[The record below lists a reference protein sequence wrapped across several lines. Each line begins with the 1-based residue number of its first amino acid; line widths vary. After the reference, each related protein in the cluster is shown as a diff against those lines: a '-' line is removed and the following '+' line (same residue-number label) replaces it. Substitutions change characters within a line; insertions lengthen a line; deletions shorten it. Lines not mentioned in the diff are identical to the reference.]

1 MVGILL
7 ITHGDI
13 GRELLRTAKSIIKQ
27 FPIPI
32 DALRVEY
39 TFETQSAQK
48 NAMQKIEALDSGDG
62 VLILTDL
69 FGATPHNIAG
79 NITDHA
85 ISVVSGLNLPML
97 LKSLNYASLPLA
109 ELAEKASEGGHVG
122 ITCKKEGA
130 L

>member
-13 GRELLRTAKSIIKQ
+13 GRELLRTAKSIIKE
-27 FPIPI
+27 FPAPI
-32 DALRVEY
+32 DSLRVEY

-48 NAMQKIEALDSGDG
+48 SALSKIKALDKGDG

-79 NITDHA
+79 KIPNHTV
-85 ISVVSGLNLPML
+85 SVVSGLNLPML
-97 LKSLNYASLPLA
+97 LKSLNYASLPLN
-109 ELAEKASEGGHVG
+109 ELADKASEGGHVG
-122 ITCKKEGA
+122 ITCKKEGV